1 MVKGSKYR
9 QYCVTHRTKL
19 ICTQNWRKFQINYV
33 GEKLLQNFE
42 KRRENV
48 CVYLCSCKAFIQYL
62 DLKIFSPAPQ
72 QDLKVQV

>member
-33 GEKLLQNFE
+33 GENFYRTLKKEE
-42 KRRENV
+42 KM
-48 CVYLCSCKAFIQYL
+48 CAFICV
-62 DLKIFSPAPQ
+62 PAKP
-72 QDLKVQV
+72 LYNILI